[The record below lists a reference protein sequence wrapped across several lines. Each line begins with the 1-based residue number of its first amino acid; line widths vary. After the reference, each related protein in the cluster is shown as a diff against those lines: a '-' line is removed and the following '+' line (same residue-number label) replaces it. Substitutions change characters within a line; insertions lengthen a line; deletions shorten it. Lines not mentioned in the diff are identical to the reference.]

1 MVSAFLFFQWLHLL
15 NRLSKLGIAILT
27 APIALAAQDAAPPQ
41 LPSNAVLG
49 SFRDFGGHYGGLLLA
64 AFDSIP
70 ASKYSYR
77 PTPSQQSVGFIA
89 QHLENANYALCAGIG
104 GMRAPAGNE
113 DSLADT
119 VKSTWPKDTL
129 VARLG
134 ASLRFCAGAFARVN
148 DAQLTENVSLGR
160 SPRDSVTRVRALL
173 FFTTDLAEHYS
184 QIASYM
190 RLMGMVPPSALRR
203 SDH

>member
-1 MVSAFLFFQWLHLL
+1 MH
-15 NRLSKLGIAILT
+15 RLWKLGMATLT
-27 APIALAAQDAAPPQ
+27 LPMALAAQQAAPPR
-41 LPSNAVLG
+41 PATHTVLE

-70 ASKYSYR
+70 PSQYAYR
-77 PTPSQQSVGFIA
+77 PTSAQQSVGYIA
-89 QHLENANYALCAGIG
+89 QHLENANYSLCAAIG
-104 GMRAPAGNE
+104 GLRAPTGIK
-113 DSLADT
+113 DSLPDT

-129 VARLG
+129 VARLR
-134 ASLRFCAGAFARVN
+134 ASLQFCSRAFAQEN
-148 DAQLTENVSLGR
+148 DAKLTDNVSLGDA
-160 SPRDSVTRVRALL
+160 SSDSVPRVRALL

-203 SDH
+203 TNH